1 MRFYENLST
10 IQENRQPPRTYYIPE
25 NPGACTSLNGEWE
38 FRFFARDY
46 DETPRQI
53 GTIDVP
59 SCWQSRGYEAP
70 GYTNMVYPYPV
81 DPP

>member
-25 NPGACTSLNGEWE
+25 NTGACTSLNGEWE

-46 DETPRQI
+46 D
-53 GTIDVP
+53 
-59 SCWQSRGYEAP
+59 
-70 GYTNMVYPYPV
+70 
-81 DPP
+81 